1 MAAIAGPIDST
12 LDSVEKDFESLR
24 LIEPRPHILSVSEC
38 QTDHTAL
45 RRILDNTQWRLV
57 TARSCHEAF
66 EKLSS
71 KRPMVALCESSLP
84 DGTWKDVLAATTR
97 FNDPRPVLVVTSAF
111 ADESLWSEV
120 FRLGGYDVL
129 TKPLIEDQ
137 VLRLLAS
144 IWTGRARRVRTSGG
158 AS

>member
-1 MAAIAGPIDST
+1 MAAIAAPIDST

-24 LIEPRPHILSVSEC
+24 LIEPQPYILSVSEC

-57 TARSCHEAF
+57 TARSCHETF
-66 EKLSS
+66 EKLGS
-71 KRPMVALCESSLP
+71 KRPMVVLCESSLP

-97 FNDPRPVLVVTSAF
+97 FDDPRPVLVVTSAF
-111 ADESLWSEV
+111 ADEHLWSEV

-129 TKPLIEDQ
+129 TKPLIADQ

-144 IWTGRARRVRTSGG
+144 IWTGRARRVRTSRG